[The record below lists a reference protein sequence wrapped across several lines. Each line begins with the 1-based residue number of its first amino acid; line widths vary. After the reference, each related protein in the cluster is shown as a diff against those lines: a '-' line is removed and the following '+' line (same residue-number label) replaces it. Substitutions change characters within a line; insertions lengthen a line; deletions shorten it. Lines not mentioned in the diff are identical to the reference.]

1 MRSSRGDNPAS
12 PRQADPPA
20 AWLGE
25 PHVRAA
31 GGVVLRGHE
40 LEGAAP
46 LDGFAAGTDGRRES
60 DPPQGVGLGAAGG
73 ARAGEPQV
81 VVVHRPRYDDWSLP
95 KGKLDEGEGWLDAAL
110 WEVEEE
116 TGLQCE
122 SHEELRSARYFDSK
136 GRRKLV
142 RWWLMR
148 ATGGQFSPNDEVDE
162 LLWLPLDEAMSTLDY
177 EHDRELI
184 REVRDLRSARVD
196 SDEPGGL

>member
-1 MRSSRGDNPAS
+1 MGSSRGDNSAS
-12 PRQADPPA
+12 PRQGDPPA

-25 PHVRAA
+25 PEVRAA
-31 GGVVLRGHE
+31 GGVVLRHHG
-40 LEGAAP
+40 LEGPTPADGPAARP
-46 LDGFAAGTDGRRES
+46 AGRREGGV
-60 DPPQGVGLGAAGG
+60 PQLVGLGAAGG
-73 ARAGEPQV
+73 PHAGEPQV

-95 KGKLDEGEGWLDAAL
+95 KGKLDEGEAWLDAAL
-110 WEVEEE
+110 REVEEE

-122 SHEELRSARYFDSK
+122 PYQELRSARYFDSK